1 METAPTTTDTAARLR
16 RAITRLNR
24 RLRVSG
30 LGGGLT
36 AAQASLLSSVESLG
50 SPSLGELAA
59 AEQVQPPSVT
69 HAVRDLQTA
78 GLIVSSR
85 DPSDRRCTR
94 VRLTA
99 LGRRELMA
107 VRARKT
113 QFLNQRLATLSQA
126 ELHRAREAAEFLE
139 RLLATE

>member
-24 RLRVSG
+24 RLRASG
-30 LGGGLT
+30 LGGLT
-36 AAQASLLSSVESLG
+36 AAQASMLSSVESLG

-69 HAVRDLQTA
+69 HAVRDLETA
-78 GLIVSSR
+78 GMIVSAR

-113 QFLNQRLATLSQA
+113 QFLNQRLATLSPA
-126 ELHRAREAAEFLE
+126 ELRRAEEATAFLE
-139 RLLATE
+139 RLLEDE